1 MTECYNN
8 NMNEIYDLAIVGM
21 GFAGYTGGIYAA
33 RYGLKTVIIGDV
45 FGGQTAE
52 AHLIGNYPGF
62 EEITGLELM
71 QKVQAQTLKLG
82 VTEIYE
88 RVTHVKKGENAQFF
102 ELTLADGTTITSKK
116 VLLTIG
122 MNRKKLEVPG
132 EAEFYGK
139 GITYC
144 ATCDGYFYKGKD
156 VAVIGGGDSAV
167 TAALYLA
174 DICNSVQLLVRSDRL
189 RAEQYWINKLE
200 QNSKITVRF
209 NSGIV
214 KFTGT
219 DLLDTIHT
227 TNPELPE
234 VKVQGAFIEIGH
246 APNKTFTE
254 ALGLQTD
261 EHGFIIVDKNQQ
273 TSQKGIFAAGDST
286 NASNKFAQLLTAAAE
301 AAVAVEAI
309 TRGE

>member
-1 MTECYNN
+1 
-8 NMNEIYDLAIVGM
+8 MNETYDLAIVGM

-52 AHLIGNYPGF
+52 AHIIGNYPGF
-62 EEITGLELM
+62 KEITGMELM
-71 QKVQAQTLKLG
+71 QRVQTQTIKLG

-88 RVTHVKKGENAQFF
+88 RVNHVKVHGNDTGF
-102 ELTLADGTTITSKK
+102 ELELANGKTVTTKK

-122 MNRKKLEVPG
+122 MNRRKLDVPG
-132 EAEFYGK
+132 ESEFYGK
-139 GITYC
+139 GVTYC
-144 ATCDGYFYKGKD
+144 ATCDGYFFKGKD

-174 DICNSVQLLVRSDRL
+174 DICNSVQLLVRSDQL

-200 QNSKITVRF
+200 QNKNITVRF
-209 NSGIV
+209 NTGIE
-214 KFTGT
+214 KFTGGET
-219 DLLDTIHT
+219 LDTIHT
-227 TNPELPE
+227 TNAETPEIH
-234 VKVQGAFIEIGH
+234 VSGAFIEIGH

-254 ALGLQTD
+254 AIGITTD
-261 EHGFIIVDKNQQ
+261 KHGFIIVDKNQQ

-286 NASNKFAQLLTAAAE
+286 NASNKFAQLLTAASE
-301 AAVAVEAI
+301 AAIAVEAI
-309 TRGE
+309 TKGE

>member
-1 MTECYNN
+1 
-8 NMNEIYDLAIVGM
+8 MNETYDLAIVGM

-52 AHLIGNYPGF
+52 AHIIGNYPGF
-62 EEITGLELM
+62 EEITGMELM
-71 QKVQAQTLKLG
+71 QRVQAQTLKLG

-88 RVTHVKKGENAQFF
+88 RVNHVKVHGNDNGF
-102 ELTLADGTTITSKK
+102 ELELANGKTVTTKK

-122 MNRKKLEVPG
+122 MNRRKLNVPG
-132 EAEFYGK
+132 ESEFYGK
-139 GITYC
+139 GVTYC
-144 ATCDGYFYKGKD
+144 ATCDGYFFKGKD

-174 DICNSVQLLVRSDRL
+174 DICNSVQLIVRSDRL
-189 RAEQYWINKLE
+189 KAEQYWVNKLE
-200 QNSKITVRF
+200 QNKKITVRF
-209 NSGIV
+209 NSGIE
-214 KFTGT
+214 KFTGGET
-219 DLLDTIHT
+219 LETIHT
-227 TNPELPE
+227 TNPETPE
-234 VKVQGAFIEIGH
+234 IHVSGAFIEIGH

-254 ALGLQTD
+254 AIGISTD

-286 NASNKFAQLLTAAAE
+286 NASNKFAQLLTAASE
-301 AAVAVEAI
+301 AAIAVEAI
-309 TRGE
+309 TKGE

>member
-1 MTECYNN
+1 
-8 NMNEIYDLAIVGM
+8 MNETYDLAIVGM

-52 AHLIGNYPGF
+52 AHIIGNYPGF
-62 EEITGLELM
+62 EEITGMELM
-71 QKVQAQTLKLG
+71 QRVQAQTLKLG

-88 RVTHVKKGENAQFF
+88 RVNHVKVNGNDTCF
-102 ELTLADGTTITSKK
+102 ELELANGKTITTRK

-122 MNRKKLEVPG
+122 MNRRKLDVPG
-132 EAEFYGK
+132 ESEFYGK
-139 GITYC
+139 GVTYC
-144 ATCDGYFYKGKD
+144 ATCDGYFFKGKD

-174 DICNSVQLLVRSDRL
+174 DICNSVQLLVRSDQL

-200 QNSKITVRF
+200 QNKKITVRF
-209 NSGIV
+209 NSGIE
-214 KFTGT
+214 KFTGGET
-219 DLLDTIHT
+219 LETIHT
-227 TNPELPE
+227 TNPETPE
-234 VKVQGAFIEIGH
+234 IHVSGAFIEIGH

-254 ALGLQTD
+254 AIGISTD

-286 NASNKFAQLLTAAAE
+286 NASNKFAQLLTAASE
-301 AAVAVEAI
+301 AAIAVDAI
-309 TRGE
+309 TKGE

>member
-1 MTECYNN
+1 
-8 NMNEIYDLAIVGM
+8 MNETYDLAIVGM

-52 AHLIGNYPGF
+52 AHIIGNYPGF
-62 EEITGLELM
+62 EEITGMELM
-71 QKVQAQTLKLG
+71 QRVQAQTLKLG

-88 RVTHVKKGENAQFF
+88 RVNHVKVNGNDTGF
-102 ELTLADGTTITSKK
+102 ELELANGKTITTRK

-122 MNRKKLEVPG
+122 MNRRKLDVPG
-132 EAEFYGK
+132 ESEFYGK
-139 GITYC
+139 GVTYC
-144 ATCDGYFYKGKD
+144 ATCDGYFFKGKD

-174 DICNSVQLLVRSDRL
+174 DICNSVQLLVRSDQL

-200 QNSKITVRF
+200 QNKKITVRF
-209 NSGIV
+209 NSGIE
-214 KFTGT
+214 KFTGGET
-219 DLLDTIHT
+219 LETIHT
-227 TNPELPE
+227 TNPETPE
-234 VKVQGAFIEIGH
+234 IHVSGAFIEIGH

-254 ALGLQTD
+254 AIGISTD

-286 NASNKFAQLLTAAAE
+286 NASNKFAQLLTAASE
-301 AAVAVEAI
+301 AAIAVEAI
-309 TRGE
+309 TKGE